1 MDFGLPQ
8 HFKFETSNDV
18 LDGVLQNDVMFQV
31 VAFAKVLVACLDVLD
46 ASGKVD
52 MLLYKLLR
60 FCDVHAFNFG
70 NVVCQLSD
78 GIWVIFAAN
87 NFLNVS
93 KLFFGKN
100 SDRTMGH
107 ASQLLKDEVLRLEN
121 NWDALWLTLFSCLS
135 WINNISINLNLVSF
149 DVIIF
154 VNDTLICLL
163 DAKRADQVNTAI

>member
-70 NVVCQLSD
+70 NVVC
-78 GIWVIFAAN
+78 
-87 NFLNVS
+87 
-93 KLFFGKN
+93 
-100 SDRTMGH
+100 
-107 ASQLLKDEVLRLEN
+107 
-121 NWDALWLTLFSCLS
+121 
-135 WINNISINLNLVSF
+135 
-149 DVIIF
+149 
-154 VNDTLICLL
+154 
-163 DAKRADQVNTAI
+163 